1 MKLHLGCGRNYLDG
15 WINTDIDSKRYKLDQ
30 RLDITENFPFENNT
44 ISYIFSEHV
53 IEHISY
59 KDGKFM
65 LEECYRIMKP
75 NGKIRISTPD
85 LKFLIEFYTKDKSQ
99 LQKDYVNLSISHSAY
114 DIDIY
119 LCTDAFIINNF
130 VRAWGHLF
138 IYDEET
144 LTNLF
149 TEIGFK
155 NINSYKICESEDKN
169 LQNLE
174 DEKIFEIAKIIPC
187 CKNICFYACLLHRQ
201 RKNCMSKKKS
211 VKLQML

>member
-1 MKLHLGCGRNYLDG
+1 MDKLHLGCGRNYLDG

-114 DIDIY
+114 DIDKY
-119 LCTDAFIINNF
+119 HCTDAFIINNF

-174 DEKIFEIAKIIPC
+174 NTEDPKRP
-187 CKNICFYACLLHRQ
+187 
-201 RKNCMSKKKS
+201 SKKF
-211 VKLQML
+211 LQYETFTLEATK